1 MDKRYFILNTM
12 RNKGLLLDA
21 SINKAVV
28 FSKEQLESNKEL
40 AELKER
46 FIIKKRSIEIFK
58 GTAVYF
64 DRENGYIG
72 IYKKR
77 NVYSDAFDLELV
89 WYKLEDADIKGI
101 IDIKDIDNLYNT
113 TNTINAKTV
122 GRIINSNK
130 IKRFKHK
137 NMQEEQHIEQLKQ
150 NKVQEEQDVEQQG
163 QKKEQEVQEE
173 EQKKQEEIQSKIED
187 KQEEE
192 KIEQKKKEKDQK
204 IEESKSVE
212 EENKSVEEESE
223 SKELDDIDNKK
234 IQNNNNNDNDNEL
247 DFYIKLLKLLHK
259 GNRISIKKSILN
271 SMKKLSKYPVYFDS
285 NLENMVSIID
295 LNIDSSS
302 SKTITIYCVE
312 HKSSDFLD
320 IEILKQHDNNTFDMA
335 SKQDF
340 KDNYLKWRKET
351 LYLKV

>member
-28 FSKEQLESNKEL
+28 FGKEQLESNKEL

-150 NKVQEEQDVEQQG
+150 NKVQEGQDVEQQG

-173 EQKKQEEIQSKIED
+173 EQKKQEEIQSKIES
-187 KQEEE
+187 KQEKEKTE
-192 KIEQKKKEKDQK
+192 QKVQENEQKIEQ
-204 IEESKSVE
+204 SKSVE
-212 EENKSVEEESE
+212 EESK
-223 SKELDDIDNKK
+223 SKELDDNNNKE

-351 LYLKV
+351 LYLRV